1 LEGWLTTR
9 IWLLRHGEPEESVRR
24 LCYGSLDVGLSD
36 AGRQQMARAARELT
50 AEPVAAIYSSPRRR
64 ALESARIL
72 GEAFQ
77 PPLKVRVAPNFREID
92 FGDFE
97 GVAYDDI
104 AARYPD
110 LYRQWMEAPT
120 TVEFPGGES
129 FAMLRRRVLRAFQAM
144 GAAHADETVVV
155 VSHGGPI
162 RAIVANALGMADEHI
177 FHLAQDHGAISRID
191 VVDGFA
197 VLGLLNRCL

>member
-1 LEGWLTTR
+1 MTTR

-24 LCYGSLDVGLSD
+24 LCYGSLDVGMSD
-36 AGRQQMARAARELT
+36 AGRQQMTRAARELA

-64 ALESARIL
+64 AVESARIL
-72 GEAFQ
+72 CEAFQ
-77 PPLKVRVAPNFREID
+77 PALEVRVAPDFREID

-97 GVAYDDI
+97 GMAYDDI

-129 FAMLRRRVLRAFQAM
+129 FATLRRRVLRAFQAM
-144 GAAHADETVVV
+144 SAAHAGETVVV

-191 VVDGFA
+191 VLDGFA
-197 VLGLLNRCL
+197 VVGLLNRCP

>member
-1 LEGWLTTR
+1 LTTR

-24 LCYGSLDVGLSD
+24 LCYGSLDVGLSR
-36 AGRQQMARAARELT
+36 AGREQMARAARELT

-64 ALESARIL
+64 AVESARIL

-77 PPLKVRVAPNFREID
+77 PALKVRVAPDFREID

-120 TVEFPGGES
+120 TVELPGGES

-144 GAAHADETVVV
+144 SAAHAGETLVV

-162 RAIVANALGMADEHI
+162 RAMVANALGMADGHI

-191 VVDGFA
+191 VMDGFA
-197 VLGLLNRCL
+197 VVGLLNRCP